1 MISPEPATATMD
13 TAWRTYVAACQHDA
27 VVVGIDGIICAA
39 NKQIS
44 TRVGLTSAEQ
54 LENTPV
60 TSLLAMP
67 GDARPP
73 ALEETSPRWEAL
85 RQVLDGAAGAPSEE
99 AEGVAKEHALAA
111 REEAARKLITN
122 HEGVLGDVTNPQPK
136 TQLELRRVDVANKQA
151 ADGALREVARRLLG
165 NAPGSAPLP
174 EERSTNPAMW
184 AQVRVP
190 VRAHPGAGHAPAR
203 PQARHERR
211 GDRGD
216 QGGAARGGRQ
226 RFVGSE
232 RYCRCSI
239 CSTDV
244 RVRWHGC

>member
-1 MISPEPATATMD
+1 MISPEPAAATMD

-27 VVVGIDGIICAA
+27 VVVGIDGLICAA

-85 RQVLDGAAGAPSEE
+85 RQVLDGAAGKPSEE
-99 AEGVAKEHALAA
+99 AEGVAQEHALVA

-122 HEGVLGDVTNPQPK
+122 HAAVVRDVTNPAPK
-136 TQLELRRVDVANKQA
+136 TQPQLTRLSEAAAPYVDQM
-151 ADGALREVARRLLG
+151 LREVPRQ
-165 NAPGSAPLP
+165 
-174 EERSTNPAMW
+174 PALIFHVSSPSML
-184 AQVRVP
+184 AL
-190 VRAHPGAGHAPAR
+190 AHPNR
-203 PQARHERR
+203 
-211 GDRGD
+211 
-216 QGGAARGGRQ
+216 
-226 RFVGSE
+226 SL
-232 RYCRCSI
+232 
-239 CSTDV
+239 
-244 RVRWHGC
+244 

>member
-1 MISPEPATATMD
+1 MISPEPAAATMD

-27 VVVGIDGIICAA
+27 VVVGIDGLICAA

-85 RQVLDGAAGAPSEE
+85 RQVLDGAAGMPSEE
-99 AEGVAKEHALAA
+99 AEGVAQEHARVA

-122 HEGVLGDVTNPQPK
+122 HVAVVRDVTNPAPK
-136 TQLELRRVDVANKQA
+136 TQPQLTRLSEAAAPYVDQM
-151 ADGALREVARRLLG
+151 LREVPRQPALIFHASSPSMLCT
-165 NAPGSAPLP
+165 NSPSPLTLT
-174 EERSTNPAMW
+174 R
-184 AQVRVP
+184 
-190 VRAHPGAGHAPAR
+190 
-203 PQARHERR
+203 
-211 GDRGD
+211 
-216 QGGAARGGRQ
+216 
-226 RFVGSE
+226 
-232 RYCRCSI
+232 
-239 CSTDV
+239 
-244 RVRWHGC
+244 